1 MDEQFE
7 KTLSNIAIET
17 FEKLAFLFAFP
28 ADEADT
34 GQPDS
39 MVTAGVSFAGSF
51 SGTLII
57 KVSAEA
63 LPELAANMLGVD
75 EDEETTLDQQHD
87 ALKETLNVICG
98 NLLPEIAGRQEVF
111 NIDSPQIVTVEQTIE
126 KNPDRSSTYHVKLAL
141 DDGQC
146 ELLLFIDGRIPNNI
160 SATGPQPGQAGIEY

>member
-1 MDEQFE
+1 MDEQLE

-17 FEKLAFLFAFP
+17 LEKLAFLFAFP

-34 GQPDS
+34 GQPGPGVAVS
-39 MVTAGVSFAGSF
+39 VSFAGFF

-111 NIDSPQIVTVEQTIE
+111 NIDSPQIVTVEQEQTIE
-126 KNPDRSSTYHVKLAL
+126 KNHDRSATYHVKLAL
-141 DDGQC
+141 EDRQC
-146 ELLLFIDGRIPNNI
+146 ELLLFIDGRI
-160 SATGPQPGQAGIEY
+160 T